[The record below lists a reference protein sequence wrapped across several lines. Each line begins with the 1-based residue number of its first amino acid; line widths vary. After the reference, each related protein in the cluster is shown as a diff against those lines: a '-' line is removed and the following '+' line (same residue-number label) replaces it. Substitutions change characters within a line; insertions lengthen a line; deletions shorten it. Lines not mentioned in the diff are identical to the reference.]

1 MPEAVRWHQIKL
13 KLCLGFQKQRITLQ
27 RTVASMVSPKSPMV
41 QKRTT
46 QVLALLQ
53 HPEPGIIFSMS
64 VSVSYHLAMIAH
76 AKTDS

>member
-46 QVLALLQ
+46 QVLGLLQ
-53 HPEPGIIFSMS
+53 HLELGIITNMS
-64 VSVSYHLAMIAH
+64 VSVSYRRATITH
-76 AKTDS
+76 AN